1 MLWEGFNNL
10 KFDMK
15 TKNKLT
21 IEQAETMKP
30 WQWVH
35 FFKPEWGIKE
45 CENYLLRNTEY
56 PLISNEETINKL
68 NELFNENC

>member
-1 MLWEGFNNL
+1 
-10 KFDMK
+10 MK

-21 IEQAETMKP
+21 IEQAEAMKC

-35 FFKPEWGIKE
+35 HFKPEWGIKE

-56 PLISNEETINKL
+56 PLISKQETIDKL
-68 NELFNENC
+68 RELLSV